1 MSYFTVRGLTLF
13 DVGLDVGLKYQEDVQ
28 NAYRE
33 SQSATS
39 PLP

>member
-13 DVGLDVGLKYQEDVQ
+13 DVGLKYQEDVQ